1 MKKLFTLAIVALS
14 LILTPAVPTQ
24 AKAVTYTREKH
35 EKRLDTASRYSTVHF
50 KVTTLVKQGKQS
62 KGMKV
67 VADISADTKTNLA
80 KVKVVI
86 NGLANTK
93 TEYVYDLN
101 DDSIHMIS
109 GAPGSVYKENAIMQ
123 LAKNGIIKG
132 ATSRDV
138 VEQML
143 KEMEISIGI
152 KGKAA
157 GGKETYGAKLSRKL
171 GSHQSKVSVTCQ
183 IKKVKKGYLPVK
195 TASKISIN
203 MGGNESSTLS
213 QITFKAFN
221 NERVSLP
228 KN

>member
-35 EKRLDTASRYSTVHF
+35 EKILDTASRYSTVHF

-183 IKKVKKGYLPVK
+183 IKKGKKGYLPVK